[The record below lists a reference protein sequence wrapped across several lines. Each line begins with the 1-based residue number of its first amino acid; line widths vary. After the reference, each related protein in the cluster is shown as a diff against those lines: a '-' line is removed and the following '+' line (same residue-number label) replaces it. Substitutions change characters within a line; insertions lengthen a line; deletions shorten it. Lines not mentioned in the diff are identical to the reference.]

1 MIKQE
6 LNQICV
12 SIWWVSI
19 SMIDYTRNHA
29 ERSTLL
35 QSIQQ
40 MCYSKWSSA
49 YSSAQNL
56 TAVSSF

>member
-1 MIKQE
+1 MRFDMM
-6 LNQICV
+6 
-12 SIWWVSI
+12 SIDFDDW
-19 SMIDYTRNHA
+19 YTRNHA
-29 ERSTLL
+29 EQSTLL